1 VCVAIVAVA
10 ACAKQEPEPQQ
21 TARTSDAAEAT
32 SSSEKQTSDRD
43 APAVPTGSAD
53 IPTGS
58 SSAAKERALKAR
70 DALFDRLLSELT
82 AAMFTGG
89 PSAAIEVCSQKAP
102 QIAAS
107 VGKEQGV
114 AIGRTSFRLRNP
126 ANQPPE
132 WATQFVEER
141 VAQPQFVE
149 LEGGEPEPF
158 CQSVSKPF
166 VSRAM
171 AQKNISE
178 RMSANA
184 WRNSI
189 PTIGPPD
196 FGQGICGAGS
206 GSRSNSRTNSRQPD
220 RHARDPAVSKSVLF
234 SDRPDTADCWAF
246 PMLSIGEKPDVV
258 NRPGL
263 TSSLVGSC

>member
-53 IPTGS
+53 IPSGS

-149 LEGGEPEPF
+149 LEGGGTGAFLPIRLKAF
-158 CQSVSKPF
+158 CLACHGPKEHLGKDVRERLAELYPDD
-166 VSRAM
+166 RATGF
-171 AQKNISE
+171 
-178 RMSANA
+178 R
-184 WRNSI
+184 
-189 PTIGPPD
+189 
-196 FGQGICGAGS
+196 S
-206 GSRSNSRTNSRQPD
+206 GDLRGWFWVEVQ
-220 RHARDPAVSKSVLF
+220 L
-234 SDRPDTADCWAF
+234 AD
-246 PMLSIGEKPDVV
+246 E
-258 NRPGL
+258 
-263 TSSLVGSC
+263 